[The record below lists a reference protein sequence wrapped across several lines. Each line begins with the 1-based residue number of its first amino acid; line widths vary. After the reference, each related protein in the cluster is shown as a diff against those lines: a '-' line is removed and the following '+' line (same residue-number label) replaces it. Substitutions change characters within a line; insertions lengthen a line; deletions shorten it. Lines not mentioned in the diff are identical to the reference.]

1 MNNLALAA
9 AQNFTHEMSL
19 SYEGLELIKASEGL
33 RVNAYRCPA
42 GVWTIGYGHTKG
54 VRSGDKIEEAD
65 ADLFLIKD
73 VGWAE
78 RCVIDLVRVPLE
90 QWQFDALSSFVFN
103 LGRRSLKKSTLL
115 RLLNKGDYDG
125 AAKQFPRW
133 NKHREGKRLVVSRGL
148 TIRRNDEMML
158 FMGHGITTV
167 ANDNQP
173 LPQKVEVPMGKGVG
187 KTLLTSKTIKGVVG
201 LTGGSC
207 FGLNEVL
214 AKGQQAATKL
224 SEIKQTVGAFDFLG
238 DNLPVLLM
246 GVAVGVGLFLIYN
259 RIRDMQKG
267 LAS

>member
-9 AQNFTHEMSL
+9 ARDFTHEMTL
-19 SYEGLELIKASEGL
+19 SYDGLELIKDSEGL
-33 RVNAYRCPA
+33 VLSAYKCPA
-42 GVWTIGYGHTKG
+42 DVWTIGYGHTNG
-54 VRSGDKIEEAD
+54 VRRGDKIDEAT
-65 ADLFLIKD
+65 ANMFLTKD

-78 RCVIDLVRVPLE
+78 RSVAELVRVPLE
-90 QWQFDALSSFVFN
+90 QYQFDALASFVIN
-103 LGRRSLKKSTLL
+103 LGRGGLKKSTLL

-133 NKHREGKRLVVSRGL
+133 NKHRKGKRLVVSRGL
-148 TIRRNDEMML
+148 TIRRNAEMML
-158 FMGHGITTV
+158 FMGHGVTAI
-167 ANDNQP
+167 ANDNEVI
-173 LPQKVEVPMGKGVG
+173 PQRVEVPMGKGVG

-214 AKGQQAATKL
+214 AKGQQAATQL